1 MHSRV
6 PSLLPHPPQHFEEM
20 VSKVLVKLQGVQAMY
35 QFSQEEHDLLQER
48 MKNLLDKQKELKAE
62 LDACEKEFKECMEG
76 LEKPVASQ
84 NDKNEV
90 TAFREARFLVG
101 DPGARGGCSHSKR
114 LSREGQELTAPFSAR
129 PSASWSDGQNR
140 D

>member
-1 MHSRV
+1 MHSGV

-48 MKNLLDKQKELKAE
+48 MRKLLDKQKELKEE
-62 LDACEKEFKECMEG
+62 LDACEKEFKECIEG
-76 LEKPVASQ
+76 LGKPVASQ

-90 TAFREARFLVG
+90 TAFREAGFLVG

-114 LSREGQELTAPFSAR
+114 LRREGQELTAPLSAWL
-129 PSASWSDGQNR
+129 SASWSDAQNR
-140 D
+140 N